1 MITAKADVL
10 IFEKVEPVYRFVALN
25 FVANYPRWSVEVM
38 DLKPLSTGPVRL
50 GYQARQIRVDQGHKT
65 ESTFEMAE
73 LDLLKRVSFQGI
85 TAPYRSLYEFEN
97 LSPST
102 RVTFTFELEKLE
114 PRLRPFEKLIR
125 IALQDGA
132 KRTVRKLKL
141 LIEKEML
148 DNS

>member
-10 IFEKVEPVYRFVALN
+10 IFQKVEPVYRFVALD
-25 FVANYPRWSVEVM
+25 FVANYPRWSAEVV
-38 DLKPLSTGPVRL
+38 DLKPLSIGPVRL
-50 GYQARQIRVDQGHKT
+50 GYQARQVRVDQGHKT
-65 ESTFEMAE
+65 ESTFEVAE
-73 LDLLKRVSFQGI
+73 LEPLKRVSFQGM

-102 RVTFTFELEKLE
+102 LLTFTFELERLE
-114 PRLRPFEKLIR
+114 PRMRPFEKLIR

-148 DNS
+148 ENG

>member
-25 FVANYPRWSVEVM
+25 FVANYPRWSAEVM
-38 DLKPLSTGPVRL
+38 DLKPLSTDPVRL

-65 ESTFEMAE
+65 ESTFEVAE